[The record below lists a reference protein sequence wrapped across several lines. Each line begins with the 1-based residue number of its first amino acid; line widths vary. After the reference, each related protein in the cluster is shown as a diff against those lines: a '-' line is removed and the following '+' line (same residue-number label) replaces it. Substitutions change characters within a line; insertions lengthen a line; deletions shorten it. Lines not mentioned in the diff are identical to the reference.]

1 MRTVFRGGPVLT
13 ADPAHPRAWA
23 VAVEDGRIEGL
34 DDEAVDGARPD
45 DHVVDLAGRCLV
57 PGFGDGH
64 IHPLWGGA
72 ELADAPVQGSG
83 SVDEI
88 VERLRTRAH
97 DHPDLPGITGG
108 GYDPA
113 LRPDGNGDAE
123 VLDRAVPDRPV
134 LLWAT
139 DHHTAWVNSAA
150 LEAAGID
157 ATTPDPPL
165 GTIVRR
171 GDGRP
176 LGSLLEGA
184 AEVVARLIPPKTVR
198 ERADGLRLA
207 LAEMAAAGITW
218 AQEAA
223 LEPEDVAVYREV
235 AESGDLTTRVNVAL
249 RSDPERWRAQRDEFA
264 EARRLQVPEHGL
276 TVGTVKFFADGVIE
290 AGTGALLEP
299 YDDAPHSCG
308 LPNWS
313 AEELDEAVAAFDA
326 DGFQIH
332 IHAIG
337 DAGIR
342 LALDAIER
350 AAARNGARDRR
361 AVIAHTQL
369 VHPDEV
375 PRFVALG
382 VVANFEPLWA
392 QLDPVMTELTE
403 PRIGKERS
411 SWQYP
416 IGRLARL
423 GTAISFGSDWPVS
436 SMKPLEGMRIAVT
449 RQTPAGDPPEGWLPD
464 QRISIDQAL
473 AGYTS
478 GVAHQA
484 FAEREAGIITPGRR
498 GDLCLLGG
506 DITVIP
512 GGDLA
517 DVPVQGT
524 WLAGREIYS
533 DER

>member
-1 MRTVFRGGPVLT
+1 VLT
-13 ADPAHPRAWA
+13 ADGARPRAWA
-23 VAVEDGRIEGL
+23 VAVEGGRIVGL
-34 DDEAVDGARPD
+34 DDDAVDGGRPAEI
-45 DHVVDLAGRCLV
+45 VDLAGRCLV

-72 ELADAPVQGSG
+72 ELADAPIQGCT
-83 SVDEI
+83 SVEELLD
-88 VERLRTRAH
+88 RLHGWTAAH
-97 DHPDLPGITGG
+97 PELPWITGG

-113 LRPDGNGDAE
+113 LLPDGNGDAE

-150 LEAAGID
+150 LTAAGIESS
-157 ATTPDPPL
+157 TPDPPL

-184 AEVVARLIPPKTVR
+184 AELVTPLIPPKTLA
-198 ERADGLRLA
+198 ERAAGIRLA
-207 LAEMAAAGITW
+207 LERMAAAGITW

-235 AESGDLTTRVNVAL
+235 ADAGELTCRVNIAL
-249 RSDPERWRAQRDEFA
+249 RADPATWRGQRDQFA
-264 EARRLQVPEHGL
+264 EARRRHAPEHGL
-276 TVGTVKFFADGVIE
+276 TVATVKFFADGVIE

-308 LPNWS
+308 LPNW
-313 AEELDEAVAAFDA
+313 APEDLNEAVAAFDA
-326 DGFQIH
+326 DGYQVH

-337 DAGIR
+337 DGAVR
-342 LALDAIER
+342 RALDAVEHAI
-350 AAARNGARDRR
+350 ARNGARDRR
-361 AVIAHTQL
+361 PVIAHTQL
-369 VHPDEV
+369 VHPDDV
-375 PRFVALG
+375 PRFAALG
-382 VVANFEPLWA
+382 VIANFEPLWA

-436 SMKPLEGMRIAVT
+436 SMNPLEGMRVAVT
-449 RQTPAGDPPEGWLPD
+449 RQTPSGDPPGGWLPE
-464 QRISIDQAL
+464 QRIAIDEAV
-473 AGYTS
+473 AGYTT
-478 GVAHQA
+478 GVAYQA
-484 FAEREAGIITPGRR
+484 FTEGEAGMIARGRR
-498 GDLCLLGG
+498 ADLCLLGA
-506 DITVIP
+506 DLTAID
-512 GGDLA
+512 GGDVA
-517 DVPVQGT
+517 DVPVHGT
-524 WLAGREIYS
+524 WLGGREVFR
-533 DER
+533 DGG